1 MRIRR
6 LVNEA
11 EIIGL
16 AQRNGF
22 EVIYLECLAMADQL
36 RLFLQASAI
45 AGPLSASFANKVFA
59 KLDTSVIELIGPQ
72 FQ

>member
-6 LVNEA
+6 RVNEA

-22 EVIYLECLAMADQL
+22 EMIYPERLALADQL
-36 RLFLQASAI
+36 QLFSQASAI
-45 AGPLSASFANKVFA
+45 AGPLSASFANIVFA
-59 KLDTSVIELIGPQ
+59 KMDTCVIELIGPQ